1 MVVLVIGNPTAGRGH
16 SQARI
21 DRLARVLE
29 SRGHEVE
36 VFLTQKAGDAALR
49 AGRIGPDVERL
60 VVAGGDGTINEI
72 LNGLPD
78 PSRVPILHMPSG
90 TANMLARDL
99 NLPFRA
105 HELAEILETGAV
117 RWADMGIVNNRRF
130 LLLVTCGFDA
140 RVTEV
145 IKRDRGHTLG
155 YRGYLLP
162 TLRALNQ
169 YGPVDLHVSI
179 DGTWKATGSQVM
191 ILNVRHYGGLLVFS
205 DTAALDSGKFDVCV
219 FQRGSV
225 ASLVRYGL
233 AALFRMSS
241 MLPDVMRFFGRRITI
256 ESSLPCPTEVDGD
269 YFGTTPLGIDLLDAK
284 VPLLVPA
291 RRSRQVFPAIS

>member
-1 MVVLVIGNPTAGRGH
+1 MVVLVIGNPAAGRGH
-16 SQARI
+16 SEARI
-21 DRLARVLE
+21 NQLACTLE
-29 SRGHEVE
+29 SRGHKVE

-49 AGRIGPDVERL
+49 AGRIGPEIERL

-78 PSRVPILHMPSG
+78 PSRTPILHVPSG

-105 HELAEILETGAV
+105 QQLAEILETGAL

-140 RVTEV
+140 SVTEQ
-145 IKRDRGHTLG
+145 IKRDRGRTLG
-155 YRGYLLP
+155 YRGYILP
-162 TLRALNQ
+162 TLRALGR
-169 YGPVDLHVSI
+169 YDPVDLQVRI
-179 DGTWKATGSQVM
+179 DGTWKASGRQVM

-205 DTAALDSGKFDVCV
+205 DTAALDSGQFDVCV
-219 FQRGSV
+219 FQSGS
-225 ASLVRYGL
+225 ALSLVRYGL
-233 AALFRMSS
+233 AGLFRMSS
-241 MLPDVMRFFGRRITI
+241 MLPDVMRFFGRRIEI
-256 ESSLPCPTEVDGD
+256 DSSLPCPTEVDGD
-269 YFGTTPLGIDLLDAK
+269 YFGTTPLSIDLLEAK

-291 RRSRQVFPAIS
+291 R